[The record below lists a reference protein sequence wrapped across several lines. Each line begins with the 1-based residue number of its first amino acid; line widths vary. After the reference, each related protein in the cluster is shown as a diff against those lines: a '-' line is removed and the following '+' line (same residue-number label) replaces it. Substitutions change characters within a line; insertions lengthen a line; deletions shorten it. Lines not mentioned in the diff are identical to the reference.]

1 VNVNATLF
9 FVRISFLNMLAY
21 RSRYYTG
28 ILTYTVHVA
37 VHSSILLAVWSSS
50 MTHFTQ
56 AELMTFIA
64 IGYIIRS
71 CTFCNL
77 DQEIASQITDGSMA
91 MDLLKPLDYPAMQFA
106 RATGSMLFRLFI
118 FTGPIGIAAFIMF
131 KDIQGPQNL
140 FAFVFSTFLAFWM
153 FAQITFLIGL
163 CAIKLHSIGGII
175 RVKNHALN
183 LLMGLTLPLA
193 FIKTYSETAHQIIL
207 LTPFPHM
214 SHTPVMIYMNRL
226 QDLHADSIM
235 SALMNQFIWAVA
247 LTAVARFAWLAVKK
261 HIMIQ
266 GG

>member
-1 VNVNATLF
+1 M
-9 FVRISFLNMLAY
+9 NMLAY

-37 VHSSILLAVWSSS
+37 VHSSILLAVWSSK
-50 MTHFTQ
+50 MTHFTR

-77 DQEIASQITDGSMA
+77 DQEIGSQVTDGSMV
-91 MDLLKPLDYPAMQFA
+91 MDLLKPLDYPSMQFA
-106 RATGSMLFRLFI
+106 RATGAMLFRLFI
-118 FTGPIGIAAFIMF
+118 FTGPIGIVAFMLF
-131 KDIQGPQNL
+131 EDIQLPQNFL
-140 FAFVFSTFLAFWM
+140 AFALSTAMAFWM

-163 CAIKLHSIGGII
+163 CAIKLHSIGGLM

-183 LLMGLTLPLA
+183 LLMGLTVPLH
-193 FIKTYSETAHQIIL
+193 FIKNFSETIYDIII

-214 SHTPVMIYMNRL
+214 SHTPVMIYMNRV
-226 QDLHADSIM
+226 QDLHADSITD
-235 SALMNQFIWAVA
+235 ALLHQFIWAVA
-247 LTAVARFAWLAVKK
+247 MTVIARVAWLRVKK